1 MEDNTKLQEYIDES
15 TNGQDGPM
23 TVEEN
28 LENEETEENIPWYRN
43 SKLMVLLVVAGIAIY
58 YIVSGLYG
66 YFVG

>member
-1 MEDNTKLQEYIDES
+1 MEDNTNSKEYIE
-15 TNGQDGPM
+15 PIV
-23 TVEEN
+23 VEETM
-28 LENEETEENIPWYRN
+28 ENEETEENIPWYRN

>member
-1 MEDNTKLQEYIDES
+1 MEDNTNSKEYIE
-15 TNGQDGPM
+15 PM
-23 TVEEN
+23 TVEETM
-28 LENEETEENIPWYRN
+28 ENEETEENIPWYRN

>member
-28 LENEETEENIPWYRN
+28 LENEEKEENIPWYRN

>member
-15 TNGQDGPM
+15 TNGQDSPM

-28 LENEETEENIPWYRN
+28 LENEEKEENIPWYRN

-66 YFVG
+66 YFAG

>member
-28 LENEETEENIPWYRN
+28 LENEEKEENIPWYRN

-66 YFVG
+66 YFIG